1 MREKEQIFCEEF
13 LIDLNASAA
22 ALRAGY
28 SPAYAKDASKWIHPE
43 HPEKPKLRAEI
54 DRLMALR
61 SRRTGVSA
69 DRIVVEL
76 GKIAFA
82 NIGDVVDTK
91 TGKVLPGALPEN
103 LAAIAGLRIKS
114 GKISEHEVH
123 LCDKLR
129 AVELLMRHLG
139 MLDDRQ
145 RREDNAQGSVQK
157 VAELMDRLDA
167 ESEVGNGGGETT
179 PHPTACGGHLPL
191 EGKAGVGEDA
201 E

>member
-1 MREKEQIFCEEF
+1 M
-13 LIDLNASAA
+13 
-22 ALRAGY
+22 
-28 SPAYAKDASKWIHPE
+28 
-43 HPEKPKLRAEI
+43 KPKRRAEI

-82 NIGDVVDTK
+82 NIGNVVDTK
-91 TGKVLPGALPEN
+91 TGEVLPDALPED

-129 AVELLMRHLG
+129 AAELLMRHLG

-145 RREDNAQGSVQK
+145 RREDNAQNSVQK
-157 VAELMDRLDA
+157 VADLMARLDA
-167 ESEVGNGGGETT
+167 ESMKGSGEVDTGEGRESAVTGREGN
-179 PHPTACGGHLPL
+179 
-191 EGKAGVGEDA
+191 GEDA